1 MLKPVYIFS
10 GLGADERVFQY
21 LDLSG
26 YQTTFIRWEVPGK
39 NESIEAY
46 ASRLLPQISHPMPTL
61 IGLSFGGLMAVEIA
75 KQIKT
80 KQIILLA
87 SVKTKKEIPLLY
99 RLGGKIRLHKLLPT
113 HLLKEE
119 NKFSKMVFS
128 NASESDR
135 VLMKSIFA
143 GTNPKFLKW
152 AIHQVVNWKNLTEL
166 ENVKHIHG
174 TKDRI
179 LPFRKVN
186 CQFEI
191 KEAGHLLTLRN
202 AEEISEILKSII

>member
-1 MLKPVYIFS
+1 MEKPVYIFS
-10 GLGADERVFQY
+10 GLGADERVFQN
-21 LDLSG
+21 LDFSG

-39 NESIEAY
+39 NENIEAY
-46 ASRLLPQISHPMPTL
+46 ASRLLTQITCPMPTL
-61 IGLSFGGLMAVEIA
+61 IGLSFGGLIAIEIA
-75 KQIKT
+75 KLIET

-87 SVKTKKEIPLLY
+87 SAKTKKEIPLFY
-99 RLGGKIRLHKLLPT
+99 RLGGKLRLHKLLPT

-119 NKFSKMVFS
+119 NLFSKMVFG

-143 GTNPKFLKW
+143 GTNPIFLKW
-152 AIHQVVNWKNLTEL
+152 AIHQVVNWKNLTEPK
-166 ENVKHIHG
+166 NIRHIHG

-186 CQFEI
+186 CEFEI
-191 KEAGHLLTLRN
+191 KNAGHLLTLRN
-202 AEEISEILKSII
+202 AEEVSKILSTLI